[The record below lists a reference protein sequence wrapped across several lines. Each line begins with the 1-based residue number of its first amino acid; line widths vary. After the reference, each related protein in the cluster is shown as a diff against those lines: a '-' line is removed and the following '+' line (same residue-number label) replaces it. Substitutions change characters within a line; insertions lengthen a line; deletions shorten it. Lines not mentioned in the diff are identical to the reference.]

1 GRRRRSTRATAH
13 PHVGRPAPPRRSD
26 GRSRAE
32 AWGGPARRRRRADQC
47 DRPRTPGREAAP
59 ARHPRPAGR
68 APRGEAGTGARR
80 GASHASAL
88 KYGGQLPL
96 TKLMVRVVN
105 DSLTIANGLRPALL
119 RLARQLRRE
128 THSLGVSSGQVSL
141 LIGIKNQPGIT
152 AAELAEREHISA
164 PGMSGH
170 LVRLEA
176 AGLIRRERASD
187 RRRIG

>member
-1 GRRRRSTRATAH
+1 
-13 PHVGRPAPPRRSD
+13 
-26 GRSRAE
+26 
-32 AWGGPARRRRRADQC
+32 
-47 DRPRTPGREAAP
+47 
-59 ARHPRPAGR
+59 
-68 APRGEAGTGARR
+68 
-80 GASHASAL
+80 
-88 KYGGQLPL
+88 
-96 TKLMVRVVN
+96 MVRLVN

-176 AGLIRRERASD
+176 AQLIRRERASD
-187 RRRIG
+187 RRRIGLYLTDEGQRVLRSVKKRRTTWLAGRLEHLSEADRAAIDAALPALERLLEDEE

>member
-1 GRRRRSTRATAH
+1 
-13 PHVGRPAPPRRSD
+13 
-26 GRSRAE
+26 
-32 AWGGPARRRRRADQC
+32 
-47 DRPRTPGREAAP
+47 
-59 ARHPRPAGR
+59 
-68 APRGEAGTGARR
+68 
-80 GASHASAL
+80 
-88 KYGGQLPL
+88 
-96 TKLMVRVVN
+96 MVRLVN

-187 RRRIG
+187 RRRIGLYLTDEGQRVLRSVKKRRTTWLAGRLERLSDADRAAIDAALPALERLLEDEE